1 MVRSLVAFLVTVSL
15 AGCAAE
21 LPADPSDDVPLRLHR
36 GAVAPTL
43 VLSGELEAERAVRVR
58 APNVGVWPLQLRW
71 IVDDGAVV
79 AEGDRLVELD
89 TSELASRLE
98 EARTR
103 EIEAANQ
110 LSATRARVA
119 GELSESEYEL
129 AQQHARVRKA
139 RLAAEIPEGILAQ
152 REYDERQLELRR
164 AELELESTEARA
176 QAARRVGEADITS
189 AELGLERARREVEQL
204 TEQLSR
210 LTISAPRDGI
220 VVVSRDNRE
229 GRVFQ
234 VADNVYPGQPVVSI
248 PDLATLTVVARLF
261 DVDDGR
267 VASGTPVVVTLDAY
281 PRRSLEG
288 VVRSVAGTAETAS
301 SRSERRWFRVV
312 VDVEGLEAF
321 DVRPGM
327 SARVEARLT
336 VHPSAVV
343 ASRAALRHDGEQ
355 WWLRLA
361 GGEQVAVTVVVCD
374 AHRCELSDT
383 GGVKVGAQLESW
395 YAAEAL

>member
-1 MVRSLVAFLVTVSL
+1 MTVSL

-103 EIEAANQ
+103 EMEAANQ

>member
-1 MVRSLVAFLVTVSL
+1 MVRLLIALVTALPLVACSPDMSASKVT
-15 AGCAAE
+15 GE
-21 LPADPSDDVPLRLHR
+21 PLRLQR
-36 GAVAPTL
+36 GPVAPTL
-43 VLSGELEAERAVRVR
+43 VLSGELEAERAERVR

-71 IVDDGAVV
+71 IVGDGVMV

-103 EIEAANQ
+103 EIETANQ
-110 LSATRARVA
+110 LSATRARVS

-129 AQQHARVRKA
+129 AQQRARVRKA
-139 RLAAEIPEGILAQ
+139 RLAADVPEGILAQ
-152 REYDERQLELRR
+152 REYDERQLDLRR

-176 QAARRVGEADITS
+176 EAARRVGQADITS
-189 AELGLERARREVEQL
+189 AELRLERARREVEQL

-267 VASGTPVVVTLDAY
+267 VVSGTPVRVTLDAY
-281 PRRSLEG
+281 PRRSLKG
-288 VVRSVAGTAETAS
+288 VVRSVAGTAETPS

-312 VDVEGLEAF
+312 VDVEGLDAL

-336 VHPSAVV
+336 LHPNAVV
-343 ASRAALRHDGEQ
+343 ASRAALRYDGEQ

-395 YAAEAL
+395 YIAEAS